1 MARTLALGSA
11 ASLVFLVFL
20 AVFAGLGY
28 LSWYHLEWAL
38 GLTATATMGWACVLR
53 ALEAQSQRYS
63 SREQTQAAVGSAIVV
78 TGILQWVGWHQA
90 QLTEAFRQQALVVGV
105 AVEGFQLDLN
115 RALLSAGL
123 AFLFTGGL
131 LAVARWAVIQ
141 ARRRP
146 AESSVWIIPTVCLVV
161 GLGVLAFLAG
171 RSRALVMG

>member
-1 MARTLALGSA
+1 MARTFALGA
-11 ASLVFLVFL
+11 TTSLVLLVFL

-28 LSWYHLEWAL
+28 LSWHHLGWSI
-38 GLTATATMGWACVLR
+38 GLTATATVGWACALR

-90 QLTEAFRQQALVVGV
+90 QLTEAFRQQALVVGI

-131 LAVARWAVIQ
+131 LAVARWTITK

-146 AESSVWIIPTVCLVV
+146 VEVSVWILPTVCLIV
-161 GLGVLAFLAG
+161 GLGILAFLAG
-171 RSRALVMG
+171 RSRALVTG